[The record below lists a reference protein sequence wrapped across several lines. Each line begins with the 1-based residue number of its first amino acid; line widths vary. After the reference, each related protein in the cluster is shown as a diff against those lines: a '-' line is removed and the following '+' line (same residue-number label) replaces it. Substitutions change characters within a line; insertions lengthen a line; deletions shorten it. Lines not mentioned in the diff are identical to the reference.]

1 MATRILIV
9 EDELI
14 VAQDLRGSLEALDYE
29 VCGIVDSGEA
39 ALEKAEALRP
49 ELVLMDIVLA
59 GEMPGTEAA
68 GLIRQRFGTPVVYLT
83 AYTDDETLARAG
95 VTDPSGYIVK
105 PFQDKELRSV
115 VEIALHKARIET
127 ERRQAVEALR
137 SSENS
142 FREMAESVRKVFW
155 LFDWTNQKVIYVS
168 PAYEKIWNRPLQDLY
183 ERYEEWIASIHPD
196 DREFAAQSFARIAE
210 TGGGEAREYRIE
222 RPDGSIR
229 WISDEGFAV
238 YDDSGNVYRIAGVA
252 TDITAH
258 KLVLE
263 ELRNSR
269 DDMESR
275 VEVATAELRAANTN
289 LESEIEE
296 RKRAETALQEQLAF
310 ERVVAEISGWFI
322 GVRGGKIDARIYDAL
337 GRIAAFYD
345 VDGVSFV
352 EFSMDKKAFER
363 RHTWTRDSQTAV
375 RIAET
380 ARNTKFPNIIP
391 HLLDKGEL
399 VFENVQEHP
408 DWPEELEYLRLV
420 EYQAAAIV
428 AVAVEEESLFDISIA
443 SKIQRIWPDDV
454 VSRLRL
460 LGEILAYAVT
470 RKRAEDRAQAEQE
483 LLRKMLAVQE
493 RDRRTVA
500 HDIHDD
506 LLQCAI
512 AARMQLEA
520 ACRAMETQSEAV
532 QRRLG
537 TVHQLLQRASAEG
550 RRIVNEQSSAVIEKE
565 GVVHAIRDLVA
576 DEITQDGQK
585 VMFHH
590 DVQFDRLDPRLENTV
605 FRIVQ
610 ECLNNVRRHSQAD
623 HAVVRLVQSDDHLS
637 IQVSDQG
644 VGFDPARV
652 SEQCFGLYGI
662 CERARLFGGHATID
676 SSSGKGTQVTVEL
689 PVTLNGEDEKAEDW
703 ASRPRTL

>member
-1 MATRILIV
+1 MPTRILIV

-14 VAQDLRGSLEALDYE
+14 VAQDLRRTLETLDYE
-29 VCGIVDSGEA
+29 VCAVVDSGEA
-39 ALEKAEALRP
+39 ALEKTETLRP

-59 GEMPGTEAA
+59 GEMAGTEAA
-68 GLIRQRFGTPVVYLT
+68 GLIRQRFGIPVVYLT
-83 AYTDDETLARAG
+83 AYTDDGHLEKAG
-95 VTDPSGYIVK
+95 VTDPAGYIVK

-115 VEIALHKARIET
+115 VEIALHKGRIET
-127 ERRQAVEALR
+127 ERRQAEQALR
-137 SSENS
+137 DSEQS
-142 FREMAESVRKVFW
+142 FREMAESVRRVFW
-155 LFDWTNQKVIYVS
+155 LFDWINQKVIYVS
-168 PAYEKIWNRPLQDLY
+168 PAYEEIWNRPLRDLY
-183 ERYEEWIASIHPD
+183 ERYEEWIASIHSD
-196 DREFAAQSFARIAE
+196 DREFAAQSFAQIAE
-210 TGGGEAREYRIE
+210 TGGGEKREYRIE
-222 RPDGSIR
+222 RPDGTVR

-263 ELRNSR
+263 ELRNAR

-275 VEVATAELRAANTN
+275 VDAATADLRAAKES
-289 LESEIEE
+289 LEDQIDE
-296 RKRAETALQEQLAF
+296 RRRAETALQEQLAF
-310 ERVVAEISGWFI
+310 EKLVAEISGWFI
-322 GVRGGKIDARIYDAL
+322 RIRGDKIDARIHDAL

-363 RHTWTRDSQTAV
+363 RHAWARDPRTTA
-375 RIAET
+375 RIAEI
-380 ARNTKFPNIIP
+380 ARDTRFPNIIP
-391 HLLDKGEL
+391 HLVDKGEF
-399 VFENVQEHP
+399 VFGSIQEHP
-408 DWPEELEYLRLV
+408 DWPEELEYLRLI

-443 SKIQRIWPDDV
+443 SKIQRTWPDGV
-454 VSRLRL
+454 VPRLRL

-470 RKRAEDRAQAEQE
+470 RKRAEDKAQAERE
-483 LLRKMLAVQE
+483 LLRRMLAVQE

-520 ACRAMETQSEAV
+520 ARRSMETQSEAV

-537 TVHQLLQRASAEG
+537 KVHQLLQRAAAEG

-585 VMFHH
+585 VVFHH
-590 DVQFDRLDPRLENTV
+590 DVQFDCLDPRLENTV

-610 ECLNNVRRHSQAD
+610 ECLNNVRRHSQAEL
-623 HAVVRLVQSDDHLS
+623 AEVRLVESNDHLS

-644 VGFDPARV
+644 VGFDAARV

-662 CERARLFGGHATID
+662 RERARLFGGHATID
-676 SSSGKGTQVTVEL
+676 SSPGNGTQVTVEL
-689 PVTLNGEDEKAEDW
+689 PVTLNGDDVKGED
-703 ASRPRTL
+703 